1 MSSCP
6 ECDAQRAVYGFV
18 LEVGGTYMT
27 KVPEIKNCCPVEVVV
42 TDIDS
47 LKVYFTHKDKNY
59 EMNKRK
65 FLSSSW
71 RKYDSF

>member
-1 MSSCP
+1 MACP
-6 ECDAQRAVYGFV
+6 ECEAQRAVYGFV

-27 KVPEIKNCCPVEVVV
+27 KVEEIKACCPVEVEV
-42 TDIDS
+42 TEITTLDV
-47 LKVYFTHKDKNY
+47 KFTHKGKTY
-59 EMNKRK
+59 KMNKKK